1 MKKLRICLLIIVLV
15 LVAVSCT
22 ACLSILDI
30 LNRATTSTNDLSNA
44 TVTLSETSYEYS
56 GSAYTPA
63 VTVTLNRQT
72 LTKSTDYTVEYSNNV
87 NAGTGLVT
95 VTGRGSYSGTAGASF
110 TIVAKSLN
118 SAVVTL
124 KSQSYTYA
132 GSSTKAQV
140 ASVMLGNTSLVL
152 NSDYSISYTNNSSVG
167 TATLTINGINNYKGS
182 VSTNFTITP
191 LDISDA
197 EIKLV
202 RSKVKYDGTPQEPEI
217 SYVLVNGTYLTAS
230 DYNVTYSNNVEKSTT
245 DPTVTITGK
254 GNCTGTASTTFQ
266 ILDQVFNTVTFI
278 TDQDEGTNRVF
289 EPAYYITGELISRPD
304 EKNIE
309 KAGATNLPGYSYVW
323 YTSSNY
329 RKLYTF
335 GAMGNSDI
343 TIYGKL
349 QKEQGY
355 SFLIYDFA
363 NADSITISTE
373 DQFAA
378 LADYISYNYISSD
391 AMFYQYV
398 GSTSFDNSR
407 SYINISSSLLSYI
420 QGQYGTNIQKALE
433 SYIHEDLLYAS
444 TFASNGRKGVTVVM
458 GSNNSFKF
466 YLNYYLTNE
475 MAQEASLSATQEVKD
490 AIASGKY
497 SATLDQNYD
506 SYKTLNIDLTSGSE
520 HELAIDSS
528 PYSLV
533 VTTSNQ
539 LAFAL
544 EHGAKP
550 IFSSATCQAK
560 KCYDAAVAVLNQI
573 CDNTM
578 NDYQKALQIY
588 SWIIVNVQYDYNV
601 VTYSEKTNNFQL
613 SQGEYWMYYDGY
625 FLEGVFGFN
634 NADGSKI
641 AVCDGMSKAFTLM
654 CQMEGINCVRVTGNV
669 SSGRTSGGHAWNRIY
684 INGEWYIV
692 DPTWGGATNASL
704 ADSLN
709 PDCPSGESVNYSYIF
724 MTENDSRLN
733 SRTCYSNGNWVA
745 NNSIDYF
752 TNSYFSVDMDGNG
765 TIEEDEVFDF
775 YIESVDEL
783 TALWLYCIYMKD
795 SNGDYMNIDGYTIQF
810 KYNSYIAYLMAHGTS
825 NPLQTALTNAKAIA
839 KANVG
844 FEKNFDTAYPFTFSS
859 DNDNTY
865 TILFTG
871 VYTPA

>member
-22 ACLSILDI
+22 ACLSILDL
-30 LNRATTSTNDLSNA
+30 LNRAVSTTNDLSNA

-56 GSAYTPA
+56 GSAYTPTP
-63 VTVTLNRQT
+63 TVTLNKQT
-72 LTKSTDYTVEYSNNV
+72 LTKGTDYTVEYSNNID
-87 NAGTGLVT
+87 AGTGIVT
-95 VTGRGSYSGTAGASF
+95 ITGRGSYSGSTGASF

-124 KSQSYTYA
+124 KSSSYTYA
-132 GSSTKAQV
+132 GASTKAQV
-140 ASVMLGNTSLVL
+140 ASVKLGETSLVL
-152 NSDYSISYTNNSSVG
+152 NADYSISYTNNSSVG

-191 LDISDA
+191 LDITGA
-197 EIKLV
+197 EIKLT
-202 RSKVKYDGTPQEPEI
+202 RSKVKWDGTAQEPEI
-217 SYVLVNGTYLTAS
+217 SYVLVNGSYLTTA
-230 DYNVTYSNNVEKSTT
+230 DYDVTYTNNVDKSTT

-278 TDQDEGTNRVF
+278 TDQDVGTNRVF
-289 EPAYYITGELISRPD
+289 EPAYYVTGELIARPD

-309 KAGATNLPGYSYVW
+309 KAGATNLPGYTYVW

-335 GAMGNSDI
+335 GTMGLTDI

-349 QKEQGY
+349 QKEQAY

-363 NADSITISTE
+363 SADSITITTE

-378 LADYISYNYISSD
+378 FADYIAYNYVSTD

-398 GSTSFDNSR
+398 GSTSFDNSK
-407 SYINISSSLLSYI
+407 SYISLSASLLSNI
-420 QGQYGTNIQKALE
+420 QRQYGTNLQKALE
-433 SYIHEDLLYAS
+433 TYIDDNLLFSS
-444 TFASNGRKGVTVVM
+444 TFASNGRKGVTVVL
-458 GSNNSFKF
+458 GSNNTFKF
-466 YLNYYLTNE
+466 YMNYYLSNE
-475 MAQEASLSATQEVKD
+475 MAQEGSLSATQEVKD

-497 SATLDQNYD
+497 SATLNQNYD
-506 SYKTLNIDLTSGSE
+506 SYKTLNVDLTAGSD
-520 HELAIDSS
+520 HTLAIDNST
-528 PYSLV
+528 YSLV

-560 KCYDAAVAVLNQI
+560 KCYDAAVEVLNQI

-578 NDYQKALQIY
+578 SDYQKALQIY
-588 SWIIVNVQYDYNV
+588 SWIIVNVQYDYNA
-601 VTYSEKTNNFQL
+601 VTYSDKTNNFQL
-613 SQGEYWMYYDGY
+613 SQKEYWMYYDAY

-634 NADGSKI
+634 NADGSKV
-641 AVCDGMSKAFTLM
+641 AVCDGMSKAFVLM

-684 INGEWYIV
+684 IDGEWYIV

-704 ADSLN
+704 ASSLN

-733 SRTCYSNGNWVA
+733 TRTCYSNGNWVA

-752 TNSYFSVDMDGNG
+752 TNSYFSVDIDGNG
-765 TIEEDEVFDF
+765 TIEDDEVFDF

-783 TALWLYCIYMKD
+783 TALWLYCIYMTD

-810 KYNSYIAYLMAHGTS
+810 KYNSYVAYLMSHGTD

-839 KANVG
+839 QANVG